1 MAAIGVVGKAL
12 ERLTERGVIEPSDFS
27 LVRFLYDV
35 VAHDAPIDVPWTRFF
50 GGLQPRRLV
59 SACQR

>member
-1 MAAIGVVGKAL
+1 M
-12 ERLTERGVIEPSDFS
+12 ERLTERGVIEPSDFP
-27 LVRFLYDV
+27 LVRLLYDV

-59 SACQR
+59 SAGQR